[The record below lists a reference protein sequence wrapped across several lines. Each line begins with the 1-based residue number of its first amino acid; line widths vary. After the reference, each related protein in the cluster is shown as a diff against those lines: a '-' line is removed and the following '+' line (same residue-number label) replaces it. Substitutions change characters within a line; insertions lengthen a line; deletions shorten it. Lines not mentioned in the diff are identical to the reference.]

1 MADRVSLVDQP
12 IDVPA
17 VVAAVA
23 GPDAGAVSLFLGT
36 VRNLNDGRPVSGI
49 EYEAYPAMALRE
61 MAAIASEAERAFEG
75 VRVAVVHRTGFLG
88 VGEIS
93 VAIAAAHPHRA
104 AALDASREVI
114 EALKRRVPIWKR
126 EHYLDGERRWV
137 DPTTAA
143 PA

>member
-1 MADRVSLVDQP
+1 VADRIWLVDRP

-17 VVAAVA
+17 LIAAVA
-23 GPDAGAVSLFLGT
+23 GPDAGALSLFLGT
-36 VRNLNDGRPVSGI
+36 VRNRNDGRPVTGI
-49 EYEAYPAMALRE
+49 EYEAYPDMARRE
-61 MAAIASEAERAFEG
+61 MAAIATEAERAFDG
-75 VRVAVVHRTGFLG
+75 VRIAVVHRTGFLR
-88 VGEIS
+88 VGDVS

-137 DPTTAA
+137 DPTADV